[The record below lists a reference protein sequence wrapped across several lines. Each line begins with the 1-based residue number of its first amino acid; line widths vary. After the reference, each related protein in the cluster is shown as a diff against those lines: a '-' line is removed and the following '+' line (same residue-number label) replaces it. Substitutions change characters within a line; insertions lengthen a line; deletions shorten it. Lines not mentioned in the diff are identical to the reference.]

1 MDWIQLQTT
10 LPQYSGASTRTQRLM
25 NLSTVLDCTMY
36 DRISNPFSMERNGAG
51 EYIPLDSRRPSV
63 RTHLIRT
70 VIEDLVALLFGE
82 AHFPSVK
89 AENPD
94 TQEALSSFIRCA
106 GIEPVMQHACLRG
119 QLGSVALLVEL
130 QQFRPVVTVLGTA
143 FLTPEWDE
151 LTGEL
156 IRVSERYRI
165 TGEQVRA
172 LGHAVADEDLKADF
186 WWMREWDASDCTI
199 YVPQLVSSESQPA
212 IDQNA
217 TTSHAFGFVPV
228 VWIKNDGTHATT
240 ADPDGGC
247 LFERAIDNQ
256 IEADYVLSQAGRGLK
271 YAADPVLVIKDDPI
285 GTLTGPYDVPVEG
298 QDQPARRAGGAA
310 SALEIGTNGDAKLL
324 EINGTSASALI
335 AYEKAIRNVI
345 LEQMHGS
352 RADPDKMSAA
362 QSGRAM
368 EMMCAG
374 LTWLAGRMREPF
386 GQCGLLA
393 LLRMVCRL
401 STIVD
406 GGVEIDGEKVESIDP
421 AGLGLVWPKWF
432 QPTPME
438 FLQTAQGLVTARD
451 GNLMSD
457 ETACGLWCAFIGVD
471 NSAEEWAR
479 VQAELADAAAQTAK
493 QAGIVAAGDT
503 RKAATSGNTLSHK
516 VQA

>member
-1 MDWIQLQTT
+1 MDWLQLQTT
-10 LPQYSGASTRTQRLM
+10 LPQYSGASARTQRLM

-36 DRISNPFSMERNGAG
+36 DRIGNPFSMEYNGAG
-51 EYIPLDSRRPSV
+51 EYIKLDNRRPSV

-70 VIEDLVALLFGE
+70 VIEDLVSLLFGE

-94 TQEALSSFIRCA
+94 TQAALSAFMRCA

-130 QQFRPVVTVLGTA
+130 QQFRPVVTVLDTA
-143 FLTPEWDE
+143 FLTPEWNE

-156 IRVSERYRI
+156 IRVREQYRI
-165 TGEQVRA
+165 TGAQVRA
-172 LGHAVADEDLKADF
+172 LGYAVADEDLKLDF
-186 WWMREWDASDCTI
+186 WWVREWDSADCTI
-199 YVPQLVSSESQPA
+199 YVPQPVTIETPPA
-212 IDQNA
+212 IDLDA
-217 TTSHAFGFVPV
+217 TTRHAFGFVPV
-228 VWIKNDGTHATT
+228 VWIKNDGTRATN
-240 ADPDGGC
+240 AEPDGCC

-285 GTLTGPYDVPVEG
+285 GTLTSPDGVPVEG
-298 QDQPARRAGGAA
+298 QDQPTRRAGGAA

-368 EMMCAG
+368 ELLNDG
-374 LTWLAGRMREPF
+374 LIRFAGRLREPF
-386 GQCGLLA
+386 GQCGLLV
-393 LLRMVCRL
+393 LLRIVCRL

-406 GGVEIDGEKVESIDP
+406 GGVEIDGEKIEDIDP
-421 AGLGLVWPKWF
+421 AGLGLVWPKWY
-432 QPTPME
+432 QPTPTE

-457 ETACGLWCAFIGVD
+457 ETACSLWCAFIGVD

-479 VQAELADAAAQTAK
+479 VQAEMADAAT
-493 QAGIVAAGDT
+493 QAARNAGADQASET
-503 RKAATSGNTLSHK
+503 RKDALSAKTLTHK
-516 VQA
+516 VTA